1 MSYFNLHIYIYIF
14 GVNTISPLSSPKLKN
29 RQRLSNVLTWVL
41 LNIDGL
47 QKAMLIVSTS
57 RSKNPIWQQ
66 KKPQVCTPTVLIR
79 DSHHISSSRVH
90 SNNIKAD
97 IPFSYVFAVQLFSG
111 FVDNITGSRVIP
123 ERDTAFAQTTGI
135 IGSNTVS
142 AHRTARSKISTPT
155 SIFWMAYVF
164 CNSRT

>member
-14 GVNTISPLSSPKLKN
+14 GVNTISPLSSPKLTN
-29 RQRLSNVLTWVL
+29 RQWSSNALSWLL
-41 LNIDGL
+41 LNIHGL
-47 QKAMLIVSTS
+47 QNAILIVSTS
-57 RSKNPIWQQ
+57 RSKNPIWQR
-66 KKPQVCTPTVLIR
+66 KKPQVCTPTVLICN
-79 DSHHISSSRVH
+79 SHHISSSRAH
-90 SNNIKAD
+90 NNKLPAD
-97 IPFSYVFAVQLFSG
+97 IPMLYVFEVQLFSG